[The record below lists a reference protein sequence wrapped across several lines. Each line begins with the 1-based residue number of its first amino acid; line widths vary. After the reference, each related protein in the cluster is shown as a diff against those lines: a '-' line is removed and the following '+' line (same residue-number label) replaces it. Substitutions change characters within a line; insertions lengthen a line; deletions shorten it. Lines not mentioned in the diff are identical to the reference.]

1 MIKVDTIR
9 DSKKQ
14 VDTSSDPKKET
25 HIIDRIRKLSIRP
38 ILFEPAII
46 GVIGQDLVM
55 NVQKNLH
62 MEISLE
68 ILSPLNTISSKDIVT
83 GTVRNSAQVDRNIHN
98 PSKVGNPEFNVDV
111 FSPICGS
118 NFSFTIWSRNIEP
131 LDTFIDGFSTQER
144 NSDFSC
150 I

>member
-1 MIKVDTIR
+1 MIIHDKWFQ
-9 DSKKQ
+9 KKQ
-14 VDTSSDPKKET
+14 VDRSSNPKEET
-25 HIIDRIRKLSIRP
+25 HIIDRIRKLSVRP

-83 GTVRNSAQVDRNIHN
+83 GTVWNNAQVDRNIWN
-98 PSKVGNPEFNVDV
+98 CTPVD
-111 FSPICGS
+111 
-118 NFSFTIWSRNIEP
+118 RNIRDP
-131 LDTFIDGFSTQER
+131 SRVGTP
-144 NSDFSC
+144 
-150 I
+150 